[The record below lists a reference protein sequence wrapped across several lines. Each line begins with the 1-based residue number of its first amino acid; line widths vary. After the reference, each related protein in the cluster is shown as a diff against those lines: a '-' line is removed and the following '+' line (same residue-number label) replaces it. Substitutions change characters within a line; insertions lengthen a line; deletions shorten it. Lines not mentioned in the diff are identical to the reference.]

1 MKQFDHDILSLWLR
15 RMDTKQIAIRRGV
28 SEFTVYNRLAQIRE
42 AANVRRKAHDDVR
55 VRI

>member
-55 VRI
+55 VWI

>member
-42 AANVRRKAHDDVR
+42 VANVRRKAHDKVR
-55 VRI
+55 VWI